1 MQSTD
6 LEALAEQLIQEPDI
20 TSDEENPS
28 EDVEAQSEAPDEDQT
43 EIDTDIAESE
53 DEPVEASSDEV
64 DDDDLDDEEIDDY
77 EPVDAEETTKLHPVK
92 VDGKDEQWTLD
103 QLKQSAAGQGYINRR
118 MQEIA
123 HAEKQ
128 YNEQFQ
134 ALQQER
140 QQALE
145 AFKQIQ
151 NGLAPPA
158 PPQIDF
164 EADPIGALHE
174 EREYTKAKAEYDEKL
189 QQVQHLQRQQSEQQD
204 AQTQQYL
211 AAQVDILR
219 ERLPELVGPDSEAKR
234 AALVQ
239 AGVDYYG
246 FAPEEVAAVKD
257 ARHVQVL
264 NDAKKWR
271 ELQTRKKER
280 KAKANAVPPVRA
292 GAKRRPETAENSARK
307 KARERFAKSGRIE
320 DAVEL
325 LL

>member
-6 LEALAEQLIQEPDI
+6 LDALAEQLIQAPDI
-20 TSDEENPS
+20 TSEEDNPS
-28 EDVEAQSEAPDEDQT
+28 EAVEAQSEATDEDQT
-43 EIDTDIAESE
+43 EIDTDIAESA
-53 DEPVEASSDEV
+53 DEPVEASSEV
-64 DDDDLDDEEIDDY
+64 DDDDLDDEEIDDDEPPEQAA
-77 EPVDAEETTKLHPVK
+77 EPVLYDVK
-92 VDGKDEQWTLD
+92 IDGKMEKQTLE
-103 QLKQSAAGQGYINRR
+103 QLKQSASGQGYINRR
-118 MQEIA
+118 MQELSQV
-123 HAEKQ
+123 EKH
-128 YNEQFQ
+128 
-134 ALQQER
+134 LQQ
-140 QQALE
+140 QQQQTLE
-145 AFKQIQ
+145 LYAQAQ
-151 NGLAPPA
+151 NGLAPPT
-158 PPQIDF
+158 PPKIDF
-164 EADPIGALHE
+164 EQDPIGAMQE
-174 EREYTKAKAEYDEKL
+174 ERAYNAAKAEYDEKL
-189 QQVQHLQRQQSEQQD
+189 QQVQHLQRQQSEQQE
-204 AQTQQYL
+204 AQTQQYI

-292 GAKRRPETAENSARK
+292 GAKRRPENAENSARK

-320 DAVEL
+320 DAVNL

>member
-6 LEALAEQLIQEPDI
+6 LEALAEQMIQEPDI
-20 TSDEENPS
+20 TSEDDNPS
-28 EDVEAQSEAPDEDQT
+28 EAVEAQSEAPDEDQT
-43 EIDTDIAESE
+43 EIDTDIAESA
-53 DEPVEASSDEV
+53 DEPVEASSEV
-64 DDDDLDDEEIDDY
+64 DDDDLDDDEIDDD
-77 EPVDAEETTKLHPVK
+77 EPAEQAAQPVLYDVK
-92 VDGKDEQWTLD
+92 IDGKMEKQTLE
-103 QLKQSAAGQGYINRR
+103 QLKQSASGQGYINRR
-118 MQEIA
+118 MQELSQV
-123 HAEKQ
+123 EKQ

-134 ALQQER
+134 ALQQ
-140 QQALE
+140 QQQQTLALYNQ
-145 AFKQIQ
+145 AQ

-174 EREYTKAKAEYDEKL
+174 EREYNKAKAEYDEKL
-189 QQVQHLQRQQSEQQD
+189 QQVQQIQRQQSEQQD
-204 AQTQQYL
+204 VQSQQYI

-280 KAKANAVPPVRA
+280 KATANAVPPVRA

>member
-6 LEALAEQLIQEPDI
+6 LEALAEQMIQEPDI
-20 TSDEENPS
+20 TSEDDNPS
-28 EDVEAQSEAPDEDQT
+28 EAVEAQSEAPDEDQT
-43 EIDTDIAESE
+43 EIDTDIAESD
-53 DEPVEASSDEV
+53 DEPVEAPSEV
-64 DDDDLDDEEIDDY
+64 DDDDLDDEEIDADEPPEQAA
-77 EPVDAEETTKLHPVK
+77 EPVLYDVK
-92 VDGKDEQWTLD
+92 IDGKMEKQTLE
-103 QLKQSAAGQGYINRR
+103 QLKQSASGQGYINRR

-123 HAEKQ
+123 HAERQ
-128 YNEQFQ
+128 YKEQFQ
-134 ALQQER
+134 ALQQ
-140 QQALE
+140 QQQQTLALYNH
-145 AFKQIQ
+145 AQ

-164 EADPIGALHE
+164 EQDPIGAMQE
-174 EREYTKAKAEYDEKL
+174 ERAYNAAKAEYDEKL
-189 QQVQHLQRQQSEQQD
+189 QQVQQIQRHQSEQQD
-204 AQTQQYL
+204 AQSQQYIE
-211 AAQVDILR
+211 AQVDILR

-280 KAKANAVPPVRA
+280 KATANAVPTVRA

-307 KARERFAKSGRIE
+307 KARERFAKSGRLE

>member
-1 MQSTD
+1 MEKQT
-6 LEALAEQLIQEPDI
+6 LE
-20 TSDEENPS
+20 
-28 EDVEAQSEAPDEDQT
+28 
-43 EIDTDIAESE
+43 
-53 DEPVEASSDEV
+53 
-64 DDDDLDDEEIDDY
+64 
-77 EPVDAEETTKLHPVK
+77 
-92 VDGKDEQWTLD
+92 
-103 QLKQSAAGQGYINRR
+103 QLKQSASGQGYINRR

-128 YNEQFQ
+128 YKEQFQ
-134 ALQQER
+134 ALQQ
-140 QQALE
+140 QQQQTLALYNQ
-145 AFKQIQ
+145 AQ
-151 NGLAPPA
+151 NGLAPPK

-164 EADPIGALHE
+164 EQDPIGAMQE
-174 EREYTKAKAEYDEKL
+174 ERAYNAARAEYDEKL
-189 QQVQHLQRQQSEQQD
+189 QQVQQIQRQQSEQQS
-204 AQTQQYL
+204 AQSQQYI

-280 KAKANAVPPVRA
+280 KATANAVPTVRA

-307 KARERFAKSGRIE
+307 KARERFAKSGRLE